1 MLPNKV
7 VSFPESIIWYFPDIL
22 EVVSQTEMTIESL
35 WELFE
40 SKIQDIN
47 LFLSCIDALYALGK
61 IKLCN
66 ESGMIEYVKAN

>member
-47 LFLSCIDALYALGK
+47 LFLSCIGENQ
-61 IKLCN
+61 I
-66 ESGMIEYVKAN
+66 M